1 MSKARDTKR
10 ETKKVAL
17 KTPAEK
23 KQAKRDKKKARI

>member
-1 MSKARDTKR
+1 MTKARDSKR

-23 KQAKRDKKKARI
+23 KQAKRDKKKSQA